1 MSTESVAR
9 DLIANMTNI
18 EKVKSMVTPDAMAS
32 GGVLPMALPMMEA
45 MKVVGGLSTAFPDFK
60 IDIQQ
65 VTLNGNQ
72 ATVKVMWGGTNNGP
86 LNLGIPGMPA
96 IPATGKKVSVKDSYI
111 VTVLGD
117 KVTHFEVISPTD
129 GGIPAA
135 LMQLGVQMPS
145 M

>member
-1 MSTESVAR
+1 MSTESIAR

-32 GGVLPMALPMMEA
+32 GGVLPMALPVMDA
-45 MKVVGGLSTAFPDFK
+45 MNVVSGLATAFPDFK

-86 LNLGIPGMPA
+86 LNLGIPGMPSM
-96 IPATGKKVSVKDSYI
+96 PATGKKVSVKDSYI
-111 VTVLGD
+111 VTVQGD
-117 KVTHFEVISPTD
+117 KVSHMEVNSPAD

-135 LMQLGVQMPS
+135 LMQLGVKMPS